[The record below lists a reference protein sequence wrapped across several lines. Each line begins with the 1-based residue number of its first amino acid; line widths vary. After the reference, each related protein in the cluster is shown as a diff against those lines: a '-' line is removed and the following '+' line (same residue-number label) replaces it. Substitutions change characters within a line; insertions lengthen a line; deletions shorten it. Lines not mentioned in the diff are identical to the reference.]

1 MIQYDVNQEI
11 QSTNK
16 KNIESKKI
24 LFNPYIENLSN
35 ASTFCSLTTKESD
48 ESKLN
53 NISSNIN
60 TNSNIMTSD
69 TKTSI
74 IKNTT
79 KEKSDNYSQNYDIMT
94 QMKKQPPKLPELLNH
109 DYNLNN
115 VNQNSKNEAYGE
127 IYKGKIPN
135 IFYGHLMIDKNGTI
149 NKSCITQRNKKKLLT
164 IIYYSP

>member
-53 NISSNIN
+53 NISSSIN
-60 TNSNIMTSD
+60 TNSNIATSD

-115 VNQNSKNEAYGE
+115 VNKNSKNETYGE

-135 IFYGHLMIDKNGTI
+135 IFYGHLMIDKNGSI
-149 NKSCITQRNKKKLLT
+149 NKSCITQRNKKNC
-164 IIYYSP
+164 